1 MLRRFVLNWA
11 IKRGMSPTLFRRLC
25 NPTGMEWAEYLRRH
39 AGFRRMGEHCSI
51 NPHAFLS
58 NPAFIS
64 MGNNVRLATCTLMC
78 HGGEVNMLN
87 RAFGLKLDKVGKIE
101 IGNDVFIGYH
111 AIILPDVKIGNRC
124 MIAAGAVVTR
134 DVPDN
139 SVVGGVPARVIGTVD
154 QVVERL
160 KAKNAEYPWRELIE
174 SRNSEYDPKLEPIL
188 DKMRAEYF
196 FGAGVSSGSG
206 PQR

>member
-1 MLRRFVLNWA
+1 VLRRLVLNWA
-11 IKRGMSPTLFRRLC
+11 IKRGMSPNLFRRLC
-25 NPTGMEWAEYLRRH
+25 NPTGMEWAEFLRRH
-39 AGFRRMGEHCSI
+39 GGFRRIGDYCSI
-51 NPHAFLS
+51 NPHAFFS
-58 NPAFIS
+58 NPALIA

-111 AIILPDVKIGNRC
+111 AVILPDVRIGNRC

-154 QVVERL
+154 EVVKRL
-160 KAKNAEYPWRELIE
+160 KARNAEYPWRELIE
-174 SRNSEYDPKLEPIL
+174 RRNSEYDANLEPTL
-188 DKMRAEYF
+188 NRMRAEYF
-196 FGAGVSSGSG
+196 FGAGASSGPG
-206 PQR
+206 QQR